1 MKFTIFD
8 LVNLTFFLSSVFFG
22 VYNGFIKSLINF
34 FSFIVSIVGAIAMHP
49 FCDAITK
56 KYVANEIAQSVLSV
70 LSAYII
76 SLIITSVIKHYAL
89 KFTAILSGN
98 IFDRILGLSVGVVRG
113 TFFCLIIFWVA
124 MFFTSKKMVQ
134 GKYVKDFTDSL
145 DQDNF
150 PNWFLESETA
160 EVTITA
166 SDFVIQALPKE
177 IIEYD
182 LSKIGLDKMMNK
194 AAKSYK
200 DKEKEKAQRKEKLKE
215 LHPEIDNIDKEL
227 LDDTPVI
234 LEPETSNELH

>member
-8 LVNLTFFLSSVFFG
+8 LVNLTFFISSVFFG
-22 VYNGFIKSLINF
+22 VYNGFIKSLINLF
-34 FSFIVSIVGAIAMHP
+34 GFIVSIVGAIAMHP
-49 FCDAITK
+49 FCDAIAK

-89 KFTAILSGN
+89 KFTSIFSGN
-98 IFDRILGLSVGVVRG
+98 IIDRVLGLSVGVVRG

-145 DQDNF
+145 NQENY
-150 PNWFLESETA
+150 PQWFLDSETA
-160 EVTITA
+160 DVTITA
-166 SDFVIQALPKE
+166 SDFVIQALPKDA
-177 IIEYD
+177 IEYD
-182 LSKIGLDKMMNK
+182 LSKLGLDKMMNK

-200 DKEKEKAQRKEKLKE
+200 DKEKEKAKKREKIKER
-215 LHPEIDNIDKEL
+215 HPEIDNIDKEL
-227 LDDTPVI
+227 LDDTPAI
-234 LEPETSNELH
+234 TEPETSDELP